1 MDLKGS
7 ILELIGNTPMVKLA
21 RIGEN
26 PSANILVKLE
36 YLNPSGSIKD
46 RIALEMIERA
56 EKEGKLRTGFTII
69 ESSTGN
75 TGIALSFVGAVKGYK
90 VIIYETMP
98 EKIGME
104 RKRTME
110 NFGAEVRLID
120 AHARAELREKSIGGA
135 DVELPGR
142 VLCDTLEKNNSN
154 VWWARQ
160 FSNPANVAAHR
171 KTGYEILAQ
180 TDSRID
186 SFVAAIGTGGTLM
199 GIAET
204 LRERFHE
211 IRIIGV
217 QPGGDKVSIVP
228 GKPYPRTNI
237 SGGIISDMLEKR
249 LIDDVVRVKD
259 KDAIDMA
266 HRLWKEEGLFAG
278 ISSGANVFV
287 ALQEMQKLR
296 NGNVVTVLPDSGSRY
311 LNEEH
316 FIT

>member
-1 MDLKGS
+1 MDSEGS
-7 ILELIGNTPMVKLA
+7 ILNLIGNTPIVKLN
-21 RIGEN
+21 RIGKN
-26 PSANILVKLE
+26 VSANILVKLE

-46 RIALEMIERA
+46 RIALEMIEQA
-56 EKEGKLRTGFTII
+56 EKEGKLKTGFTIV

-90 VIIYETMP
+90 VTIYETMP
-98 EKIGME
+98 ERIGME
-104 RKRTME
+104 RRKIME

-120 AHARAELREKSIGGA
+120 EHTYAELREKSIGGA
-135 DVELPGR
+135 EAELPGR
-142 VLCDTLEKNNSN
+142 VLCNALEKNNSN

-160 FSNPANVAAHR
+160 FSNSANVAAHR
-171 KTGYEILAQ
+171 KTGEEILAQ
-180 TDSRID
+180 TDLRIH

-199 GIAET
+199 GIAEA
-204 LRERFHE
+204 LRERLPE

-217 QPGGDKVSIVP
+217 QPGGDKVPIVP
-228 GKPYPRTNI
+228 GKPYPRTDI

-249 LIDDVVRVKD
+249 LVDDVVRIED

-278 ISSGANVFV
+278 ISSGANVFA
-287 ALQEMQKLR
+287 ALQEARKLK

-311 LNEEH
+311 LTEEH